1 MTSYCDYTT
10 YRNVAGA
17 MSFDSNKVAI
27 VLSIEQQYT
36 FAIKHFPAK
45 TAKQS
50 VFQFSAVSQNLLIQ
64 ESALFFQ
71 VRESSSAYCCME
83 NKLLT
88 TFSGKFG

>member
-1 MTSYCDYTT
+1 
-10 YRNVAGA
+10 
-17 MSFDSNKVAI
+17 MSFDSHKVAF
-27 VLSIEQQYT
+27 VLSIEQQYA

-64 ESALFFQ
+64 ESTFQ

-83 NKLLT
+83 NKHLS